1 MYKTLSHPHPQM
13 PALSS
18 VTVSFTAP
26 CTTKELI
33 SHVKLKPSPFKMY
46 LNSQVLHPLQLQV
59 KEKLNTNFTQLE
71 EDREAAT

>member
-1 MYKTLSHPHPQM
+1 
-13 PALSS
+13 
-18 VTVSFTAP
+18 
-26 CTTKELI
+26 
-33 SHVKLKPSPFKMY
+33 MY